1 MQRAESVGRAA
12 ADPFWVPR
20 LPLSGGSTRTLRT
33 RSEPLVHLDVRST
46 GR

>member
-20 LPLSGGSTRTLRT
+20 LPPSGEAPAHCAHDL
-33 RSEPLVHLDVRST
+33 
-46 GR
+46 